1 MKFLR
6 ALQLLALALLVADS
20 AAATAQTPDQKPPG
34 FAAASRPVRARRQVI
49 ASADAATVLRLSNGA
64 PACFAHGA
72 LISWK
77 AKGGEMVA
85 AWTLTA
91 SVAFTGGVD
100 TADAF
105 FVDDPT
111 LPDGDGAG
119 FSVAPS
125 ERVDAP
131 TPTLDQLYRVPGAA
145 HGVCNG
151 MQAGPGDHVRLVP
164 CRDNPSCVVAR
175 AGTTCDLTAGDAA
188 REARLERLRAGGCA
202 FVIVQTDTPGA
213 SITWEL
219 QQ

>member
-1 MKFLR
+1 MREEVEGRSPL
-6 ALQLLALALLVADS
+6 
-20 AAATAQTPDQKPPG
+20 
-34 FAAASRPVRARRQVI
+34 ARRSREGHDRGTHGDGSI
-49 ASADAATVLRLSNGA
+49 SARAEEPATSPTSPRSPGVEIPARGGA
-64 PACFAHGA
+64 
-72 LISWK
+72 
-77 AKGGEMVA
+77 
-85 AWTLTA
+85 
-91 SVAFTGGVD
+91 
-100 TADAF
+100 
-105 FVDDPT
+105 DPT